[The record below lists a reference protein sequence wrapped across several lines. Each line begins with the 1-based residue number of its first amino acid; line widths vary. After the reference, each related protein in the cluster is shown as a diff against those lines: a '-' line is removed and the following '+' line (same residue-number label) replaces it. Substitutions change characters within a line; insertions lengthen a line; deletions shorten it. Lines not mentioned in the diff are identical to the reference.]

1 MRARSTRYVGWL
13 TRHSRAVFAGAL
25 IAVAA
30 AAYLVIWHLPLYS
43 DLSYLLP
50 GDAPSVKGA
59 EALARRMPSKDVM
72 LMVLRAADPQ
82 LRESTPTTPTCASL
96 SERTATCSSRWRS
109 CARRAPRWI
118 SRSPRRRCG

>member
-13 TRHSRAVFAGAL
+13 TRHSRAVFAGTL

-59 EALARRMPSKDVM
+59 AALARRMPSKDVM
-72 LMVLRAADPQ
+72 LMVLRAADPK
-82 LRESTPTTPTCASL
+82 LRAAAGREAVSGMRAIDKSL
-96 SERTATCSSRWRS
+96 IERVDADDADVREFVR
-109 CARRAPRWI
+109 
-118 SRSPRRRCG
+118 